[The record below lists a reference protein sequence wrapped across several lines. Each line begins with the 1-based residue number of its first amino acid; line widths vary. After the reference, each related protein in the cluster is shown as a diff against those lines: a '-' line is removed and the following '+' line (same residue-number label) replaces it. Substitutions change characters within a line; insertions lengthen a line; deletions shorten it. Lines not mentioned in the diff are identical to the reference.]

1 MPEQEKPSIIDRL
14 VQAATE
20 QILSGVGRTGE
31 RFAKRTIRRAGLVI
45 AGVIV
50 SMLGVA
56 FLALGIVK
64 LLAFLMPSWL
74 AWLIVG
80 LILVL
85 LGALL
90 TLANSRS

>member
-1 MPEQEKPSIIDRL
+1 MDRL
-14 VQAATE
+14 VQTLTE
-20 QILSGVGRTGE
+20 QILGGVGKASE
-31 RFAKRTIRRAGLVI
+31 RFVKRTIRRAGLVI

-64 LLAFLMPSWL
+64 LLGFLMPSWL

-80 LILVL
+80 LILLL